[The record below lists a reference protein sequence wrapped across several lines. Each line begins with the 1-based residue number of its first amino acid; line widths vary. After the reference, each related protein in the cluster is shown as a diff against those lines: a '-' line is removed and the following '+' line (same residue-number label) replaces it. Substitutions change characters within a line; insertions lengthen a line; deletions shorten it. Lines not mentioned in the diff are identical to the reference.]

1 MTPTI
6 APHAASTA
14 RTRTAR
20 VLALLLL
27 TVAGL
32 LFAGA
37 GPASAHAALT
47 GSDPQQ
53 GSVVNIAPER
63 VTLTFSEK
71 VAVSADSVRVLDPK
85 GNRVDTGEMP
95 GVDGTALRA
104 ELHKGLPFGT
114 FTVAYQVV
122 SEDSHPVAGAFTFSV
137 GAPSETSVALPQES
151 AGGGAVGTLYDIA
164 RYVSYAGFTVL
175 VGGAAFVLLCWRRG
189 AEIRA
194 LQRLV
199 VGGWLALTTGTLAL
213 LLLRG
218 AYIGSG
224 KLGDVLDM
232 GRLAEVLQSRTGAAL
247 VCRLLLLAVAALF
260 VAVLFGT
267 YQRRE
272 DGAEKRDLSFGLAL
286 GGVVVA
292 TGLAA
297 TWALSEHASAGLQPG
312 IAMPVDVVHLLAVA
326 LWLGGL
332 AALLTALYRGPA
344 AGIAVD
350 RGAVRRFSRVAFL
363 SVVALAVTG
372 LYQSWRQVGSWD
384 ALTGTSYGRLLIVKA
399 GLVAL
404 LVGIAWISR
413 RWTQR
418 LDEPGSDDAA
428 SGAGSGSGSGSG
440 SGDGGTA
447 DGAGGSTVGASDG
460 SGAASAGA
468 SAGAGA
474 ASAGAGA
481 ASAGAGAS
489 PAAGAT
495 GPATAGS
502 GAAAGVGAAADG
514 SGAATD
520 GAADTTPSVETAAE
534 LGAASTMGSVG
545 AAGAGAAVG
554 SAGAAAA
561 VAHLSGEVPAQ
572 KTGDADTSA
581 DAGDPRRAAQLARQR
596 AAVEAARRR
605 KERDA
610 DAPRSGLRRS
620 VLTEAAV
627 AVLVLAV
634 TTALT
639 GTEPARTE
647 QQAKAASAAVPAP
660 VGMPVNVKLP
670 FDTGGEDGK
679 GVVRLEF
686 VPGRVG
692 ENTLH
697 VYAEHS
703 YGAPYDLPELKVALT
718 LEAKDIGPLPV
729 TPKHLSEG
737 HWSTTGVQIPMAGD
751 WKVSVTVRTSD
762 IDQVT
767 VHKNVKIG

>member
-53 GSVVNIAPER
+53 GSVVDVAPER

-85 GNRVDTGEMP
+85 GNRVDTGKVP

-137 GAPSETSVALPQES
+137 GAPSETSVALPEES
-151 AGGGAVGTLYDIA
+151 AGGGAVGTLYGIA

-175 VGGAAFVLLCWRRG
+175 VGGAAFVLVCWRRG

-218 AYIGSG
+218 AYIASG

-286 GGVVVA
+286 GGAVVA

-344 AGIAVD
+344 AGITVD

-418 LDEPGSDDAA
+418 LDEPGRGDTA
-428 SGAGSGSGSGSG
+428 S
-440 SGDGGTA
+440 T
-447 DGAGGSTVGASDG
+447 
-460 SGAASAGA
+460 
-468 SAGAGA
+468 
-474 ASAGAGA
+474 
-481 ASAGAGAS
+481 
-489 PAAGAT
+489 PA
-495 GPATAGS
+495 
-502 GAAAGVGAAADG
+502 
-514 SGAATD
+514 
-520 GAADTTPSVETAAE
+520 VETAAE

-561 VAHLSGEVPAQ
+561 VAHLSGEGSAQ
-572 KTGDADTSA
+572 KTGDGDEPADTVEPVGTTVA
-581 DAGDPRRAAQLARQR
+581 ADTAVAAGTTVPTDTAVPTDAGEPADTADPRRAAQLARQR
-596 AAVEAARRR
+596 AAVETARRR

-647 QQAKAASAAVPAP
+647 QQAQAASAALPAP
-660 VGMPVNVKLP
+660 AGTPVDVKLP

-737 HWSTTGVQIPMAGD
+737 HWSTAGVQIPMAGN